1 MIYPIREQKK
11 VSIIIPN
18 KDQKEILERC
28 IESVIQ
34 KTDYKNYEIIIVENN
49 STTNEIFEYYK
60 TIEQRENIR
69 VVIWKD
75 KFNYSAINNFGVRYA
90 NGEYLLF
97 LNNDIEVIREN
108 WLSEMLANVQRKEV
122 GIVGAKLLYPDNM
135 VQHAGVIIGMGGIA
149 GHPLSRHPADDC
161 GYFARGIIQQN
172 LNAVTAACMLTKKE
186 VYEKVNGFE
195 EKLAVAFNDID
206 LCLKVRKA
214 GYLIVYDPEALLYH
228 HESISRGKE
237 DTLEKR
243 NRFEGEVDYMAKK
256 WKDVLEKGDEYYN
269 PNLSLLSGNF
279 ELKKESEM
287 Q

>member
-1 MIYPIREQKK
+1 M
-11 VSIIIPN
+11 
-18 KDQKEILERC
+18 
-28 IESVIQ
+28 
-34 KTDYKNYEIIIVENN
+34 
-49 STTNEIFEYYK
+49 
-60 TIEQRENIR
+60 
-69 VVIWKD
+69 
-75 KFNYSAINNFGVRYA
+75 
-90 NGEYLLF
+90 
-97 LNNDIEVIREN
+97 
-108 WLSEMLANVQRKEV
+108 
-122 GIVGAKLLYPDNM
+122 
-135 VQHAGVIIGMGGIA
+135 
-149 GHPLSRHPADDC
+149 
-161 GYFARGIIQQN
+161 
-172 LNAVTAACMLTKKE
+172 TKKSVFDQVGGLSPE
-186 VYEKVNGFE
+186 
-195 EKLAVAFNDID
+195 LAVAFNDID